1 MIGMCAPKALA
12 HAMAPAGVVVATDP
26 NLWGAAKLARAC
38 ADAPGKPRAAFGLEI
53 RLREWPGHVVLLAR
67 TALGWRNLCAV
78 AALVYGPADAV
89 DLPPRAKPPHSVP
102 LATLVARGLLGGL
115 AVLTGGAAGC
125 LCVSLGGPTDHATRL
140 ARELGP
146 GGDHARADAF
156 LEAIASACDQWIADR
171 IAVAPSPRA
180 ATPEEAPRLYVELA
194 PTMGAA
200 WRACWEAA
208 IRHDLDVVATS
219 DASYLRREDAPT
231 RLVLRAIAEKR
242 RLHLDEI
249 AHLAPSSRA
258 ALEEP
263 SAWGHLASDEEMSA
277 FFADCPAALE
287 SARSL
292 GEELRVD
299 LGLGKVALPDY
310 RDASGRALDAPAQV
324 AELARLASDGLAR
337 RLVERRK
344 ARGAGMHRTE
354 EVDASYRRLREELGV
369 IERTGFA
376 GYFLIVADFCQW
388 ARRNG
393 IPLGP
398 GRGSAAGS
406 LAVYALGITDVDPER
421 WGLMFERFLNAER
434 AGGMPD
440 IDVDICKRGRV
451 RVIDYLRDRYGA
463 DAVGRIAT
471 FSAMGGKSAL
481 KDVGRVLGVGF
492 GELNRALAGAPAL
505 VNGKTPTVAWLADNV
520 ESLREAVADPSAP
533 SSRRLAAVV
542 RHALAIEAAGCVRQ
556 AGTHAS
562 GVVVSRGPLADWV
575 PISGAG
581 HDLATQWAMEE
592 VELAGLVKLD
602 LLGLSTVTHLAL
614 AERYVNDANSE
625 EKRGSHVEQDVLA
638 RTDGRALAQPGTAP
652 RRALG
657 GVAGSAR
664 ADTPPRRGD
673 AHLADRELLLPD
685 GDDARGREAAAGR
698 AWREGE
704 ALRSGELRDGDAP
717 PRRPE
722 APAVSRAFSLDRVPL
737 DDAATLRL
745 VAAADTLGIFQLGKG
760 GMRRLLA
767 ELVPDRYEDIV
778 AACALYRP
786 GPIQGGMVKDYVAR
800 RHGRTRVEYLHP
812 ALEATTGDTYGVW
825 CIAAGQRV
833 LTSSGWREIERVGR
847 GDMVMTQSGDWHE
860 VRARHD
866 NGTRDTFAVRMTNG
880 EELIATSEHKILT
893 ARGWVAVC
901 DLTRSDLVQQVWGS
915 DEEIPDGDDR
925 DWIVGL
931 ALADGDLCGAT
942 PTISCSSR
950 EFAERVKTIADAAW
964 GLDCAVYFA
973 GRAWYVALTAGRG
986 AVGVAR
992 PNPFT
997 RHLRRLGLLGCD
1009 FSTKFFPQRV
1019 SLSMAAGFYEGDGST
1034 LNNRLRVKNEAL
1046 ARRFWE
1052 ILQARRIDSSLF
1064 IDKGDVWTV
1073 AVSGRLPLRLKVKGE
1088 IFGGYVPKPDLS
1100 FIPRSDE
1107 RRQLRWNKRSFI
1119 TKEALRRI
1127 SEDYDRDL
1135 VPSTPWGRVLA
1146 VRPCG
1151 ARRVYDLTVDTDHSY
1166 VVGGS
1171 LVHNCYQEQVMAAA
1185 RALAGYTLG
1194 QADIL
1199 RKAMGKKKP
1208 EVMAKERAKFVA
1220 GCVRMGSCDEARAT
1234 ELFELV
1240 AKWAGYGFNKSVD
1253 ADTLIRDTSGN
1264 EKRLADFVPG
1274 DLVWSL
1280 GMEGNREQTS
1290 VVAVHDHGVLDG
1302 FAVEF
1307 DDGTAVVCTLDHKF
1321 LTEQGQKPL
1330 WQIVADDS
1338 EVLSVG
1344 TPNENDRGA
1353 VRRDDEEWADFCAS
1367 EHAPIADTRRL
1378 VRRRVVRVVPVGPR
1392 RMYDLEVSSSTHNY
1406 ILPGGVVTSNSH
1418 SVCYGLISYRTAY
1431 VKAHYPAAF
1440 YAAWLSILCDEAD
1453 ATKKIAEAVYDARA
1467 HGIAVLPPNVNAS
1480 AVDFLPVTLPP
1491 SARLDDRDGTGRPAV
1506 LYGLGALRG
1515 LGAAA
1520 TSQIVARRPFR
1531 SLDDFLSRV
1540 EINKR
1545 DLVALA
1551 GSGALDPLLP
1561 EGVSRARVLA
1571 NLTPLV
1577 SYAKRARSP
1586 QLSLL

>member
-1 MIGMCAPKALA
+1 MIGMCAPRALA
-12 HAMAPAGVVVATDP
+12 QAMAPAGVVAATDP

-53 RLREWPGHVVLLAR
+53 RLQEWPGHVVLLAR

-89 DLPPRAKPPHSVP
+89 GLPTRAKAPHAVP
-102 LATLVARGLLGGL
+102 LATLVARQLLGGL

-125 LCVSLGGPTDHATRL
+125 LCVSLGGPTDHATRA

-156 LEAIASACDQWIADR
+156 LEAMASACAEWSAERVGDAETIR
-171 IAVAPSPRA
+171 ES
-180 ATPEEAPRLYVELA
+180 PRLYVELA

-219 DASYLRREDAPT
+219 DASYMRREDAST
-231 RLVLRAIAEKR
+231 HAVLRAIAEKR
-242 RLHLDEI
+242 RVHLDEI
-249 AHLAPSSRA
+249 APRLVASAASLTAAPRA
-258 ALEEP
+258 ALEDP
-263 SAWGHLASDEEMSA
+263 AAWGHLASDEEMRA
-277 FFADCPAALE
+277 FFADCPAALA
-287 SARSL
+287 SAESL
-292 GEELRVD
+292 GDDLRVD

-310 RDASGRALDAPAQV
+310 RDASGRILDAPAQV
-324 AELARLASDGLAR
+324 AELARMASEGLAL

-344 ARGAGMHRTE
+344 ARGEGLHRVDE
-354 EVDASYRRLREELGV
+354 IDASYRRLRDELGV

-406 LAVYALGITDVDPER
+406 LAVYALRITDVDPER

-440 IDVDICKRGRV
+440 IDVDICKRGRA
-451 RVIDYLRDRYGA
+451 RVIDYLRERYGA

-492 GELNRALAGAPAL
+492 GELNRALAGAPSL
-505 VNGKTPTVAWLADNV
+505 VNGKTPTVAWLAANV

-575 PISGAG
+575 PVSGTG

-614 AERYVNDANSE
+614 AERYVNESE
-625 EKRGSHVEQDVLA
+625 RRGSHDGQSILA
-638 RTDGRALAQPGTAP
+638 GRDGGVLAQPGTAP
-652 RRALG
+652 RRALEC
-657 GVAGSAR
+657 VAGSAR
-664 ADTPPRRGD
+664 PEAASARRD
-673 AHLADRELLLPD
+673 ARAAGHELLVPD
-685 GDDARGREAAAGR
+685 GDDARGREAAAGS

-704 ALRSGELRDGDAP
+704 ALRSRELRDGDA
-717 PRRPE
+717 
-722 APAVSRAFSLDRVPL
+722 AISAASVIAGFQDRAARATFSLDRVPL

-767 ELVPDRYEDIV
+767 ELAPDRYEDIV

-812 ALEATTGDTYGVW
+812 ALEAATGETYGV
-825 CIAAGQRV
+825 
-833 LTSSGWREIERVGR
+833 
-847 GDMVMTQSGDWHE
+847 
-860 VRARHD
+860 
-866 NGTRDTFAVRMTNG
+866 
-880 EELIATSEHKILT
+880 
-893 ARGWVAVC
+893 
-901 DLTRSDLVQQVWGS
+901 
-915 DEEIPDGDDR
+915 
-925 DWIVGL
+925 L
-931 ALADGDLCGAT
+931 A
-942 PTISCSSR
+942 
-950 EFAERVKTIADAAW
+950 
-964 GLDCAVYFA
+964 
-973 GRAWYVALTAGRG
+973 
-986 AVGVAR
+986 
-992 PNPFT
+992 
-997 RHLRRLGLLGCD
+997 
-1009 FSTKFFPQRV
+1009 
-1019 SLSMAAGFYEGDGST
+1019 
-1034 LNNRLRVKNEAL
+1034 
-1046 ARRFWE
+1046 
-1052 ILQARRIDSSLF
+1052 
-1064 IDKGDVWTV
+1064 
-1073 AVSGRLPLRLKVKGE
+1073 
-1088 IFGGYVPKPDLS
+1088 
-1100 FIPRSDE
+1100 
-1107 RRQLRWNKRSFI
+1107 
-1119 TKEALRRI
+1119 
-1127 SEDYDRDL
+1127 
-1135 VPSTPWGRVLA
+1135 
-1146 VRPCG
+1146 
-1151 ARRVYDLTVDTDHSY
+1151 
-1166 VVGGS
+1166 
-1171 LVHNCYQEQVMAAA
+1171 YQEQVMALA

-1220 GCVRMGSCDEARAT
+1220 GCVQTGSCDEARAT

-1240 AKWAGYGFNKSVD
+1240 AKWAGYGFNK
-1253 ADTLIRDTSGN
+1253 
-1264 EKRLADFVPG
+1264 
-1274 DLVWSL
+1274 
-1280 GMEGNREQTS
+1280 
-1290 VVAVHDHGVLDG
+1290 
-1302 FAVEF
+1302 
-1307 DDGTAVVCTLDHKF
+1307 
-1321 LTEQGQKPL
+1321 
-1330 WQIVADDS
+1330 
-1338 EVLSVG
+1338 
-1344 TPNENDRGA
+1344 
-1353 VRRDDEEWADFCAS
+1353 
-1367 EHAPIADTRRL
+1367 
-1378 VRRRVVRVVPVGPR
+1378 
-1392 RMYDLEVSSSTHNY
+1392 
-1406 ILPGGVVTSNSH
+1406 SH

-1453 ATKKIAEAVYDARA
+1453 APKKIAEAVYDARA
-1467 HGIAVLPPNVNAS
+1467 HGVAVLPPDVNAS
-1480 AVDFLPVTLPP
+1480 AVDFLPVE
-1491 SARLDDRDGTGRPAV
+1491 GNGRPAV

-1515 LGAAA
+1515 LGVAA

-1531 SLDDFLSRV
+1531 SLDDFLARV
-1540 EINKR
+1540 EVNKR

-1561 EGVSRARVLA
+1561 DGVARARVLA
-1571 NLTPLV
+1571 NLSPLIA
-1577 SYAKRARSP
+1577 YAKRARSP

>member
-1 MIGMCAPKALA
+1 
-12 HAMAPAGVVVATDP
+12 
-26 NLWGAAKLARAC
+26 
-38 ADAPGKPRAAFGLEI
+38 
-53 RLREWPGHVVLLAR
+53 
-67 TALGWRNLCAV
+67 
-78 AALVYGPADAV
+78 
-89 DLPPRAKPPHSVP
+89 
-102 LATLVARGLLGGL
+102 
-115 AVLTGGAAGC
+115 
-125 LCVSLGGPTDHATRL
+125 
-140 ARELGP
+140 
-146 GGDHARADAF
+146 
-156 LEAIASACDQWIADR
+156 
-171 IAVAPSPRA
+171 
-180 ATPEEAPRLYVELA
+180 
-194 PTMGAA
+194 
-200 WRACWEAA
+200 
-208 IRHDLDVVATS
+208 
-219 DASYLRREDAPT
+219 
-231 RLVLRAIAEKR
+231 
-242 RLHLDEI
+242 
-249 AHLAPSSRA
+249 
-258 ALEEP
+258 
-263 SAWGHLASDEEMSA
+263 
-277 FFADCPAALE
+277 
-287 SARSL
+287 
-292 GEELRVD
+292 
-299 LGLGKVALPDY
+299 
-310 RDASGRALDAPAQV
+310 
-324 AELARLASDGLAR
+324 
-337 RLVERRK
+337 
-344 ARGAGMHRTE
+344 
-354 EVDASYRRLREELGV
+354 
-369 IERTGFA
+369 
-376 GYFLIVADFCQW
+376 
-388 ARRNG
+388 
-393 IPLGP
+393 
-398 GRGSAAGS
+398 
-406 LAVYALGITDVDPER
+406 
-421 WGLMFERFLNAER
+421 
-434 AGGMPD
+434 
-440 IDVDICKRGRV
+440 
-451 RVIDYLRDRYGA
+451 
-463 DAVGRIAT
+463 
-471 FSAMGGKSAL
+471 
-481 KDVGRVLGVGF
+481 
-492 GELNRALAGAPAL
+492 
-505 VNGKTPTVAWLADNV
+505 
-520 ESLREAVADPSAP
+520 
-533 SSRRLAAVV
+533 
-542 RHALAIEAAGCVRQ
+542 
-556 AGTHAS
+556 
-562 GVVVSRGPLADWV
+562 
-575 PISGAG
+575 
-581 HDLATQWAMEE
+581 
-592 VELAGLVKLD
+592 
-602 LLGLSTVTHLAL
+602 
-614 AERYVNDANSE
+614 
-625 EKRGSHVEQDVLA
+625 
-638 RTDGRALAQPGTAP
+638 
-652 RRALG
+652 
-657 GVAGSAR
+657 
-664 ADTPPRRGD
+664 
-673 AHLADRELLLPD
+673 
-685 GDDARGREAAAGR
+685 
-698 AWREGE
+698 
-704 ALRSGELRDGDAP
+704 
-717 PRRPE
+717 
-722 APAVSRAFSLDRVPL
+722 
-737 DDAATLRL
+737 
-745 VAAADTLGIFQLGKG
+745 
-760 GMRRLLA
+760 MRRLLG
-767 ELVPDRYEDIV
+767 ELAPDRYEDIV

-1378 VRRRVVRVVPVGPR
+1378 VRRRVVRVLPVGPR
-1392 RMYDLEVSSSTHNY
+1392 SQARNHRRGRPLDGE
-1406 ILPGGVVTSNSH
+1406 
-1418 SVCYGLISYRTAY
+1418 SVGDRAPHLKLTGRGRARTAR
-1431 VKAHYPAAF
+1431 V
-1440 YAAWLSILCDEAD
+1440 EAD
-1453 ATKKIAEAVYDARA
+1453 LHPAREA
-1467 HGIAVLPPNVNAS
+1467 GFP
-1480 AVDFLPVTLPP
+1480 
-1491 SARLDDRDGTGRPAV
+1491 
-1506 LYGLGALRG
+1506 GA
-1515 LGAAA
+1515 
-1520 TSQIVARRPFR
+1520 
-1531 SLDDFLSRV
+1531 
-1540 EINKR
+1540 
-1545 DLVALA
+1545 
-1551 GSGALDPLLP
+1551 LP
-1561 EGVSRARVLA
+1561 EGRLLKLNVGARSDRAGPQRLQRGIRAGLVGLAVRDDRELSVRPRSVLRVHRERAEPRRVEAVRVDGVDRRVPLHEQHGLARVRRLGA
-1571 NLTPLV
+1571 RPRERIAPDPEPDFQLDARRKLDRRRDGELHGVATTQDERRSLV
-1577 SYAKRARSP
+1577 DRDDRIEPGRERLPEHRAHPEPPDAFERVRTSLGDLDRSHGRP
-1586 QLSLL
+1586 RTRRVARWLLDEEAADHAHEPADRVHAHDVAVRQQLGGRRRLLGAFP

>member
-115 AVLTGGAAGC
+115 AVLTGGAEGC

-156 LEAIASACDQWIADR
+156 LEAMASACDQWLADR
-171 IAVAPSPRA
+171 IAVATSPRA

-219 DASYLRREDAPT
+219 DASYMRREDAPT

-249 AHLAPSSRA
+249 APRHLAPSG
-258 ALEEP
+258 EEP
-263 SAWGHLASDEEMSA
+263 SAWGHLTSDEEMSA

-324 AELARLASDGLAR
+324 AELARLASEGLAR

-344 ARGAGMHRTE
+344 ARGAGMHRME
-354 EVDASYRRLREELGV
+354 EIDASYRRLREELGV

-440 IDVDICKRGRV
+440 IDVDICKRGRA
-451 RVIDYLRDRYGA
+451 RVIDYLRERYGV

-614 AERYVNDANSE
+614 AERYVNE
-625 EKRGSHVEQDVLA
+625 EKRGSH
-638 RTDGRALAQPGTAP
+638 
-652 RRALG
+652 
-657 GVAGSAR
+657 
-664 ADTPPRRGD
+664 
-673 AHLADRELLLPD
+673 
-685 GDDARGREAAAGR
+685 
-698 AWREGE
+698 
-704 ALRSGELRDGDAP
+704 AP

-722 APAVSRAFSLDRVPL
+722 DAGVSRGFSLDRVPL

-1367 EHAPIADTRRL
+1367 EHAPIADTRRM
-1378 VRRRVVRVVPVGPR
+1378 VRRRVVRVLPVGPR
-1392 RMYDLEVSSSTHNY
+1392 RMYDLEVSAATHNY
-1406 ILPGGVVTSNSH
+1406 ILPGGIVTSNSH

-1453 ATKKIAEAVYDARA
+1453 APKKIAEAVYDARS
-1467 HGIAVLPPNVNAS
+1467 HGVAVLPPDVNAS
-1480 AVDFLPVTLPP
+1480 AVDFLPVALPP
-1491 SARLDDRDGTGRPAV
+1491 SVHLDDRDGNGRPAV

-1531 SLDDFLSRV
+1531 DLDDFLSRV

-1561 EGVSRARVLA
+1561 DGITRARVLA
-1571 NLTPLV
+1571 NLSPLIA
-1577 SYAKRARSP
+1577 YAKRARSP